1 MNSDAGYIIV
11 PTSLF
16 FTAKS
21 QEFIVKENG
30 KENGGNNCQF
40 TLYTPVMM
48 RSTWGVICEV
58 KREKPTMAATCICPF
73 FICV

>member
-48 RSTWGVICEV
+48 RST
-58 KREKPTMAATCICPF
+58 
-73 FICV
+73 